1 MLSRTS
7 IMPARHL
14 PTWTT
19 FAMETTTVSKKGK
32 DPRICGRSFMPEIQ
46 Q

>member
-7 IMPARHL
+7 
-14 PTWTT
+14 
-19 FAMETTTVSKKGK
+19 TTTVSKKGK
-32 DPRICGRSFMPEIQ
+32 DPRTCGSYLMREIQ